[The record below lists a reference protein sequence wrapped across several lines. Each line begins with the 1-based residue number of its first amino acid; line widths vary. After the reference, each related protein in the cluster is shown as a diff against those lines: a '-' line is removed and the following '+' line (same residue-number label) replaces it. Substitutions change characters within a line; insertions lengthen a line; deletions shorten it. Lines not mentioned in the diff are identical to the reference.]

1 LKSFSE
7 TKCNEVLSG
16 CVTRDKHVYRGLRE
30 TNETLFTSVADDG
43 AKIVS
48 EASDFYSVSTRL
60 LVLEEFSGLFNN

>member
-1 LKSFSE
+1 M
-7 TKCNEVLSG
+7 
-16 CVTRDKHVYRGLRE
+16 YRGLRE